1 MRKPTRKGEAMP
13 MLEKTKMNDQTPA
26 EEKPSAVT
34 QLALAFRRSEEA
46 LHEDM
51 NEALAEGVRRAEA
64 VLFAAGEPMSA
75 AQIAEILPHGVE
87 AAEVLMT
94 LRALYVNRGVNLVE
108 VAGKWRF
115 QTAQD
120 LSYLFVE
127 ERQVQK
133 KLSQASLETL
143 AIIAYGQ
150 PVTRAE
156 IEAVRGV
163 AVSKAVIDTLMETG
177 WIRIKGRRKTP
188 GQPLTYGTT
197 DAFLEHF
204 GLESLNTLPG
214 KADLEA
220 EGLLSDVIPAGFQMP
235 DEEALSEEELLVD
248 AGGDTDEIESFVTD
262 FMDDAAAEESTSEVP
277 EMDDPVAEG
286 FAEDAA
292 PEELAAELSED
303 KEEGEGISVFAY
315 TRAPAR
321 SAEDEEEFD
330 RDDIKAAVMRLRKE
344 ERTPDQPIS
353 EWGDDE

>member
-1 MRKPTRKGEAMP
+1 MQMF
-13 MLEKTKMNDQTPA
+13 EKIEMNDETSA
-26 EEKPSAVT
+26 EKKPSAVT

-46 LHEDM
+46 LQEDM
-51 NEALAEGVRRAEA
+51 NDALAEGVRRAEA

-75 AQIAEILPHGVE
+75 TQIAEILPHGVE

-133 KLSQASLETL
+133 KLSQAALETL

-177 WIRIKGRRKTP
+177 WIKIKGRRKTP

-204 GLESLNTLPG
+204 GLESLSTLPG

-248 AGGDTDEIESFVTD
+248 AGGDAEEIESFVTD
-262 FMDDAAAEESTSEVP
+262 FMDDSPDEEEVEAEAEAESY
-277 EMDDPVAEG
+277 
-286 FAEDAA
+286 
-292 PEELAAELSED
+292 PEEPVED
-303 KEEGEGISVFAY
+303 VEADEHEDDGISVFAY
-315 TRAPAR
+315 TRAPVR
-321 SAEDEEEFD
+321 TAEEQEDFD

-344 ERTPDQPIS
+344 ERTPEQPIS
-353 EWGDDE
+353 EWNEDD

>member
-1 MRKPTRKGEAMP
+1 MQMF
-13 MLEKTKMNDQTPA
+13 EKIEMNDETPA
-26 EEKPSAVT
+26 EKKPSAVT

-46 LHEDM
+46 LHDDM
-51 NEALAEGVRRAEA
+51 TDALAEAVRRAEA

-75 AQIAEILPHGVE
+75 TQIAEILPHGVE

-133 KLSQASLETL
+133 KLSQAALETL

-163 AVSKAVIDTLMETG
+163 AVSKAVLDTLMETG
-177 WIRIKGRRKTP
+177 WIKIKGRRKTP

-204 GLESLNTLPG
+204 GLESLSTLPG

-220 EGLLSDVIPAGFQMP
+220 EGLLSDVIPDGFQMP

-248 AGGDTDEIESFVTD
+248 AGGDTEEIESFVTD
-262 FMDDAAAEESTSEVP
+262 FMDDAPDEEEAE
-277 EMDDPVAEG
+277 AE
-286 FAEDAA
+286 AEIAPA
-292 PEELAAELSED
+292 PEGIVDDVDADVDDEED
-303 KEEGEGISVFAY
+303 EGISVFAY
-315 TRAPAR
+315 TRAPVR
-321 SAEDEEEFD
+321 SVADEEEFD

-344 ERTPDQPIS
+344 ERTPEQPIS
-353 EWGDDE
+353 EWNDDE

>member
-1 MRKPTRKGEAMP
+1 MQMF
-13 MLEKTKMNDQTPA
+13 EKIEMNDETSA
-26 EEKPSAVT
+26 EKKPSAVT

-64 VLFAAGEPMSA
+64 VLFAAGEPLSA
-75 AQIAEILPHGVE
+75 TQIAEILPHGVE

-133 KLSQASLETL
+133 KLSQAALETL

-177 WIRIKGRRKTP
+177 WIKIKGRRKTP

-204 GLESLNTLPG
+204 GLEGLSTLPG

-248 AGGDTDEIESFVTD
+248 AGGDTEEIESFVTD
-262 FMDDAAAEESTSEVP
+262 FMDDGRDEEEVEAEADAETEAESFP
-277 EMDDPVAEG
+277 EKPVEDVKADEQEDD
-286 FAEDAA
+286 
-292 PEELAAELSED
+292 
-303 KEEGEGISVFAY
+303 GISVFAY
-315 TRAPAR
+315 TRAPVR
-321 SAEDEEEFD
+321 TAEDQDEFD

-344 ERTPDQPIS
+344 ERTPEQPIS
-353 EWGDDE
+353 EWNEDD

>member
-1 MRKPTRKGEAMP
+1 MQMF
-13 MLEKTKMNDQTPA
+13 EKIEMNDETSA
-26 EEKPSAVT
+26 EKKPSAVT

-51 NEALAEGVRRAEA
+51 TEALAEGVRRAEA

-75 AQIAEILPHGVE
+75 TQIAEILPHGVE

-133 KLSQASLETL
+133 KLSQAALETL

-177 WIRIKGRRKTP
+177 WIKIKGRRKTP

-204 GLESLNTLPG
+204 GLESLSTLPG

-248 AGGDTDEIESFVTD
+248 AGGDTEEIESFVTD
-262 FMDDAAAEESTSEVP
+262 FMDDGRDEEEVEAEADAEAEAESFP
-277 EMDDPVAEG
+277 EKPVEDVKADEQEDD
-286 FAEDAA
+286 
-292 PEELAAELSED
+292 
-303 KEEGEGISVFAY
+303 GISVFAY
-315 TRAPAR
+315 TRAPVR
-321 SAEDEEEFD
+321 TAEDQVEFD

-344 ERTPDQPIS
+344 ERTPEQPIS
-353 EWGDDE
+353 EWNEDD

>member
-1 MRKPTRKGEAMP
+1 MQMF
-13 MLEKTKMNDQTPA
+13 EKIEMNDEAPA
-26 EEKPSAVT
+26 EKKPSAVT

-75 AQIAEILPHGVE
+75 TQIAEILPHGVE

-133 KLSQASLETL
+133 KLSQAALETL

-177 WIRIKGRRKTP
+177 WIKIKGRRKTP

-204 GLESLNTLPG
+204 GLESLGTLPG

-220 EGLLSDVIPAGFQMP
+220 EGLLSDVIPDGFQMP
-235 DEEALSEEELLVD
+235 DEEALSEEELLVE
-248 AGGDTDEIESFVTD
+248 AGGETEEIESFVTD
-262 FMDDAAAEESTSEVP
+262 FMDDETDGEDVAVDTEPDDAEPVEPAPGVSEAV
-277 EMDDPVAEG
+277 EAD
-286 FAEDAA
+286 
-292 PEELAAELSED
+292 
-303 KEEGEGISVFAY
+303 EEGDDDEGISVFAY
-315 TRAPAR
+315 TRAPVR
-321 SAEDEEEFD
+321 SAEDEDEFD

-344 ERTPDQPIS
+344 ERTPEQPIS
-353 EWGDDE
+353 EWRDDE

>member
-1 MRKPTRKGEAMP
+1 MQ
-13 MLEKTKMNDQTPA
+13 MLEKLMTDDDTPS
-26 EEKPSAVT
+26 EKKPSAVT
-34 QLALAFRRSEEA
+34 QLALAFRRSEEV

-51 NEALAEGVRRAEA
+51 SEALAEGVRRAEA
-64 VLFAAGEPMSA
+64 VLFAAGEPLSA
-75 AQIAEILPHGVE
+75 AQIAEIIPHGVE
-87 AAEVLMT
+87 AADVLMA

-133 KLSQASLETL
+133 KLSQAALETL

-163 AVSKAVIDTLMETG
+163 AVSKAVLDNLMETG
-177 WIRIKGRRKTP
+177 WIKIKGRRRTP

-197 DAFLEHF
+197 DKFLEHF
-204 GLESLNTLPG
+204 GLESLDTLPG

-235 DEEALSEEELLVD
+235 DEEALSEEELLID
-248 AGGDTDEIESFVTD
+248 AGGDTEEIESFVTD
-262 FMDDAAAEESTSEVP
+262 FMDEMP
-277 EMDDPVAEG
+277 EPADVIE
-286 FAEDAA
+286 AEDAA
-292 PEELAAELSED
+292 ADAPVAEYASDDED
-303 KEEGEGISVFAY
+303 DEPDGEVTVFAY
-315 TRAPAR
+315 TRAPVRNA
-321 SAEDEEEFD
+321 EEEEAFD
-330 RDDIKAAVMRLRKE
+330 QDAVKAAVMRLRKE
-344 ERTPDQPIS
+344 ERTRDQPMS
-353 EWGDDE
+353 EWGEDE

>member
-1 MRKPTRKGEAMP
+1 MQ
-13 MLEKTKMNDQTPA
+13 MLEKLMTDDDTPS
-26 EEKPSAVT
+26 EKKPSAVT

-51 NEALAEGVRRAEA
+51 SEALAEGVRRAEA
-64 VLFAAGEPMSA
+64 VLFAAGEPLSA
-75 AQIAEILPHGVE
+75 AQIAEIIPHGVE
-87 AAEVLMT
+87 AADVLMA

-133 KLSQASLETL
+133 KLSQAALETL

-163 AVSKAVIDTLMETG
+163 AVSKAVLDNLMETG

-197 DAFLEHF
+197 DKFLEHF
-204 GLESLNTLPG
+204 GLESLDTLPG

-220 EGLLSDVIPAGFQMP
+220 EGLLSDVIPTGFQMP
-235 DEEALSEEELLVD
+235 DEEALSEEELLID
-248 AGGDTDEIESFVTD
+248 AGGDTEEIESFVTD
-262 FMDDAAAEESTSEVP
+262 FMDEMPEAADAADAEATEA
-277 EMDDPVAEG
+277 DIPVAEE
-286 FAEDAA
+286 AADDEDQ
-292 PEELAAELSED
+292 D
-303 KEEGEGISVFAY
+303 DDGEVSVFAY
-315 TRAPAR
+315 TRAPVR
-321 SAEDEEEFD
+321 SSEDEEAFD
-330 RDDIKAAVMRLRKE
+330 QDAVKAAVMRLRKE
-344 ERTPDQPIS
+344 ERTPDQPMS
-353 EWGDDE
+353 EWGEDE